1 MRKLNSRLLD
11 KSLIAR
17 GVSQSRLT
25 TMSDTKKIE
34 LLEEVTTEPAVTFDT
49 SVTPIEPTV
58 TVVGPVT
65 VVKNKIDS
73 DDSGVDMSESMTIT
87 V

>member
-1 MRKLNSRLLD
+1 MFHN
-11 KSLIAR
+11 R
-17 GVSQSRLT
+17 GLQL
-25 TMSDTKKIE
+25 SDTKKIE
-34 LLEEVTTEPAVTFDT
+34 LLEEVATEPAVTFDT

-65 VVKNKIDS
+65 LVENEIDS
-73 DDSGVDMSESMTIT
+73 EDSAIDMSESMTIT